1 MEWLSDFFIDL
12 INYLITGVGVVL
24 GWIIGFFPN
33 SPFAEPAAPPASINL
48 GFITWLIDFPTMIL
62 HAIGL
67 AGAILVF
74 YSIRVLARWIK
85 LIRS

>member
-1 MEWLSDFFIDL
+1 MEWLSNFIVDI
-12 INYLITGVGVVL
+12 INYLILGIGTTL
-24 GWIIGFFPN
+24 GWIVSFFPD
-33 SPFAEPAAPPASINL
+33 SPFSEPSAPPDTVNL
-48 GFITWLIDFPTMIL
+48 GWITWLIPFPTMIL

-67 AGAILVF
+67 ASAILVY

>member
-33 SPFAEPAAPPASINL
+33 SPFAEPTGPPSSVNL

-62 HAIGL
+62 HAIAL
-67 AGAILVF
+67 ASAILVF